1 MSQGVCRRRQ
11 KGAVLVAVSL
21 FAACCLVG
29 HDNVAWTSSK
39 PSSPPS
45 QHVPQPQQQ
54 AVQQG
59 RILQGWLASAATQV
73 GCAHSKRPAR
83 VSMNFGA
90 LEHECHNEQL

>member
-1 MSQGVCRRRQ
+1 MSQGVCSRRQ

-59 RILQGWLASAATQV
+59 RILQGWLASAATQQTPRKS
-73 GCAHSKRPAR
+73 AAPLHALTRQLPPA
-83 VSMNFGA
+83 VQI
-90 LEHECHNEQL
+90 LTEQP

>member
-59 RILQGWLASAATQV
+59 RIVQALASAATQV
-73 GCAHSKRPAR
+73 VCAQQAAR
-83 VSMNFGA
+83 ACQHEVVEKFGA
-90 LEHECHNEQL
+90 LKHEQL